1 MACKRN
7 SAAVLPLFC
16 GNPRCTPSLLN
27 MKNKRKRTAL
37 MEAIYYGS
45 LDCVRLLDEMEGV
58 VWSAKSVEWNI
69 SLISWARKSSS
80 QAANVSSFTREAIF
94 RIIELRNPE
103 QALRE
108 YTKYSEDGVRRILHD
123 TSSQNT
129 KEKLILAVCVV
140 SKQLTKVV

>member
-1 MACKRN
+1 
-7 SAAVLPLFC
+7 
-16 GNPRCTPSLLN
+16 
-27 MKNKRKRTAL
+27 

-45 LDCVRLLDEMEGV
+45 LDCVQLLNEMEGV
-58 VWSAKSVEWNI
+58 VWSSKSVEWNI

-108 YTKYSEDGVRRILHD
+108 YTKYSEDGVRRILAG
-123 TSSQNT
+123 
-129 KEKLILAVCVV
+129 AVDVNQCNGANQ
-140 SKQLTKVV
+140 SPLHLRGFLQ